1 MLNIL
6 IILNYL
12 YRMLQKE
19 TSNKK
24 QQQNKKHKSST
35 EESKSSSSSKPASS
49 SSVPL
54 PTSTKASTPSSDS
67 TFNYSGGQSN
77 SDSSN
82 VFLNFVNSKPSADT
96 LKVRGKFNSIF

>member
-6 IILNYL
+6 IILNHL
-12 YRMLQKE
+12 HRMLQKE
-19 TSNKK
+19 TLNKK
-24 QQQNKKHKSST
+24 QQQNKKQKSST
-35 EESKSSSSSKPASS
+35 EESKSSSKPASS

-96 LKVRGKFNSIF
+96 LKVRGKFNCML